1 VRARSLTVPLP
12 RLLCPVFFDGIRG
25 MIRSDCVG
33 TRLRCACG
41 ATGRGFQKLD
51 PKCPVSSSE
60 VPSHGTKPS
69 LRERTVLSQPIAP
82 LVFARGDS
90 VFFVFDG
97 TFPVSSSADIR
108 NKPRVGK
115 N

>member
-33 TRLRCACG
+33 TRLRCANG

-60 VPSHGTKPS
+60 VRRS
-69 LRERTVLSQPIAP
+69 
-82 LVFARGDS
+82 
-90 VFFVFDG
+90 
-97 TFPVSSSADIR
+97 PVSRDEAVPSGENCTQPAHCT
-108 NKPRVGK
+108 PRLRSG
-115 N
+115 